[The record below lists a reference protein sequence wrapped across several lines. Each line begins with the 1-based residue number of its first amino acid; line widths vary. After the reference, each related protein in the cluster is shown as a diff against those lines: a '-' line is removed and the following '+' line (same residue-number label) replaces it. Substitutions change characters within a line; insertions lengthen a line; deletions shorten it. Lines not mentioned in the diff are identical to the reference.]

1 MAAQQSPIPPAGGSS
16 SSSNSRRDNNERGA
30 EGGGLGVPSRNPIPL
45 SASQEAQVREVF
57 NARVR
62 SSCADEIKAF
72 ADCART
78 RTFTIP
84 FACRDLSHRMNS
96 CMLAHS
102 TPEEH
107 DRARE
112 QWFAQ
117 RQQRAKEREAKER
130 RKIEQEAF
138 HREWWGIPQ
147 RDPEEIKKELEKLE
161 RAERVGGMTARR
173 PGGGAD
179 GEGR

>member
-1 MAAQQSPIPPAGGSS
+1 MRACG
-16 SSSNSRRDNNERGA
+16 
-30 EGGGLGVPSRNPIPL
+30 
-45 SASQEAQVREVF
+45 
-57 NARVR
+57 ARVR
-62 SSCADEIKAF
+62 MRLKVRCPLSFPPLPHCNSAQTLTFIGENKTAF